1 MLFARIRDTNR
12 DKDNYLYMAR
22 ISGIELNDK
31 WRVDYALTRIKGIGW
46 AVSEKL
52 LTDLNIDPTTRLS
65 SMSAEDLNKISGK
78 IEEFPTEGDLRRRVS
93 ANINR
98 LQAIGAYRGIRH
110 TKGLPVR
117 GQRTKT
123 NARTKRGKRKTV
135 GAFKKEAL
143 AAKTTAAKK

>member
-1 MLFARIRDTNR
+1 
-12 DKDNYLYMAR
+12 MAR

-31 WRVDYALTRIKGIGW
+31 WRIEYALTRIKGIGW
-46 AVSEKL
+46 TMSKKILEGLKFDGSRRVK
-52 LTDLNIDPTTRLS
+52 DLSPEEVNT
-65 SMSAEDLNKISGK
+65 ISGK
-78 IEEFPTEGDLRRRVS
+78 VEEFPTEGDLVRRVR

-98 LQAIGAYRGIRH
+98 LQAIGSYRGVRH

-143 AAKTTAAKK
+143 AKAKTAQK